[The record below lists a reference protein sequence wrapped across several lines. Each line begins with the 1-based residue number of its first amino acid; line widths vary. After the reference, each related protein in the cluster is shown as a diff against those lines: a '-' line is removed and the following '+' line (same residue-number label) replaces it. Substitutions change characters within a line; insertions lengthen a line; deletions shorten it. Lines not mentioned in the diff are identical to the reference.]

1 MSLVKNKMKK
11 TTFNSFLYFS
21 INTVN
26 SQLFTKEKVINN
38 ENFDKPSMSWGY
50 FLGLNNYD
58 FNFDY
63 KQDLKDIQVD
73 RTLLTIYCV
82 ILELMIISIYVLN
95 LA

>member
-1 MSLVKNKMKK
+1 MSPVKNKMKK
-11 TTFNSFLYFS
+11 TALILFYILS
-21 INTVN
+21 INSVN

-63 KQDLKDIQVD
+63 KQDLKDIQVE
-73 RTLLTIYCV
+73 RTSGFNV
-82 ILELMIISIYVLN
+82 V
-95 LA
+95 

>member
-82 ILELMIISIYVLN
+82 ILELMIILI
-95 LA
+95 